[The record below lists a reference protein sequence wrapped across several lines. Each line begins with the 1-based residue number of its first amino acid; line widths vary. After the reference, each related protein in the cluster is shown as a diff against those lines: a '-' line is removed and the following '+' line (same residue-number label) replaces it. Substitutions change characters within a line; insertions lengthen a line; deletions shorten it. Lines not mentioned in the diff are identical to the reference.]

1 MKRRKTKKRR
11 SLWHSAFVEAIQR
24 ELGTWKN
31 ALHFEA
37 EHLLNA
43 APLALDLLIIKK
55 ESGLVIDNPVAAV
68 FREHNILEYK
78 SPKDY
83 VSVFDFNK
91 VFGYAYIYSA
101 LNEAPLEEIT
111 ITFIEDHYPVK
122 LFKYLTGVGYRIEK
136 KRSGIYRIEND
147 KMRILVQLIVRRQ
160 LNASDSLW
168 LKALGDDLSA
178 ADLEHLLDES
188 SKAGE
193 PAVKGAFL
201 DLVLS
206 VNKKTVGELIMK
218 KKSAWEE
225 ISEELGLTKEWEARG
240 EDRAEAR
247 TAAERE
253 QLRQEN
259 ERLRQGNEQLMQ
271 EVEQLRARLGA

>member
-1 MKRRKTKKRR
+1 MKRKKTKKRR
-11 SLWHSAFVEAIQR
+11 SLWHSAFVEAIQQ
-24 ELGTWKN
+24 ELEPWKD

-55 ESGLVIDNPVAAV
+55 EADIVIDNLFAAA

-83 VSVFDFNK
+83 VSIFDFNK
-91 VFGYAYIYSA
+91 VLGYAYLYSA
-101 LNEAPLEEIT
+101 LHGVSLEDIT
-111 ITFIEDHYPVK
+111 ITFVEDHYPVK
-122 LFKYLTGVGYRIEK
+122 LFKYLIGVGYRIEK
-136 KRSGIYRIEND
+136 KRSGIYRIESD
-147 KMRILVQLIVRRQ
+147 SMQIPVQFIVRRQ
-160 LNASDSLW
+160 LSANDSLW

-178 ADLEHLLDES
+178 ADLERLLDES

-193 PAVKGAFL
+193 STVKGAFL

-206 VNKKTVGELIMK
+206 VNQKNMEELMMK
-218 KKSAWEE
+218 KKSTLEE
-225 ISEELGLTKEWEARG
+225 ISEKLGLTKEW

-259 ERLRQGNEQLMQ
+259 EHLRQGNERLRQ